1 MFVLGAV
8 FGSFACCQA
17 WRWRWRALGK
27 KDLGQ
32 WSVCMHCKKRLKW
45 YDNIPLVSWLTL
57 RGRCRY
63 CHAKIGVADF
73 LSELSLAVAFL
84 MLTWAYL
91 LPVLEN
97 WGLLRLNPDYLVTR
111 LAIFVMI
118 LVLLIVLTVLAV
130 YDAKWG
136 ELPTVLLVLAIVFG
150 GIVALLKVHE
160 AMILGESVWGTVV
173 NLAIG
178 VAILAGTC
186 FVIYKASRERLMGS
200 GDWLLALALALALA
214 NWWLALWTIFLAN
227 LLGDVIALP
236 GAMKTGKHVVH
247 FGPFLVGAFVI
258 VLVLGNCLPVGA
270 GVVYW
275 GSKRVSYNGYYVSFP
290 RMRREF
296 DSLHPHQRL
305 SEVFFCFG
313 ERMGRVM
320 VGWDLTCLSRLCKL
334 KLTSL
339 S

>member
-1 MFVLGAV
+1 MGFGGDTGWCAARRGAARRLCYNKDMLSTEVASALVLGLMFVLGAV

-97 WGLLRLNPDYLVTR
+97 WGLLRLHPDYLVTR

-258 VLVLGNCLPVGA
+258 VLVLGNCLPLLLG
-270 GVVYW
+270 
-275 GSKRVSYNGYYVSFP
+275 
-290 RMRREF
+290 
-296 DSLHPHQRL
+296 
-305 SEVFFCFG
+305 
-313 ERMGRVM
+313 
-320 VGWDLTCLSRLCKL
+320 
-334 KLTSL
+334 
-339 S
+339 